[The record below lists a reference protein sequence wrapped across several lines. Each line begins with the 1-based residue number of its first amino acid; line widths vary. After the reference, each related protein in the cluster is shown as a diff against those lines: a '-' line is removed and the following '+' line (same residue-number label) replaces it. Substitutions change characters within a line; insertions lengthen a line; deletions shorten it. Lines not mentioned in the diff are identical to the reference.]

1 MASAVE
7 QETAACAIVGRLG
20 SSGKQRTKHRSRK
33 VGRQVGRHV
42 RTHTRTHTNTHTHLS
57 KGRGDCGEEV
67 VVDVEWGDV
76 WHGSEELRRA
86 PGVEGA
92 EEVLLR
98 AENTELLKLVVRVM

>member
-1 MASAVE
+1 MRNCG
-7 QETAACAIVGRLG
+7 ETR
-20 SSGKQRTKHRSRK
+20 KQRQTKDKAQKPKSRK
-33 VGRQVGRHV
+33 TGGETCKDAHA
-42 RTHTRTHTNTHTHLS
+42 HAHKHTHLS